1 MSAATVFD
9 DATARRCEG
18 TPTLTVIDNRG
29 LVVRTVQYNRTAIDD
44 PLDELITRQ
53 SWSARGYL
61 MTRIDPR
68 LFDEQRLDPDVP
80 PNFRYVRSLSGQ
92 PLTIASQ
99 DAGEQTALYD
109 SDGGVVWQH
118 DSRDQQLRR
127 TYDTLHRLVSVT
139 EQTGPAT
146 PRISERLLYGDA
158 TAADN
163 ANLRGQLRQAWS
175 PAGMAETPSYSLA
188 GQPLATVQQ
197 FLRDD
202 VLDSDW
208 ASDDPARWTNA
219 LAPDTY
225 TTRWAYNALGQEL
238 ERTDARGNRQRQHYN
253 VAGQLAGSDLQLA
266 GQSTWQPL
274 LRAISYSAAGQ
285 VLREEAGN
293 GVVTDYT
300 YEPQTQ
306 RLAEL
311 HTTRPPQAGRTTL
324 LQALSYQYDPVGN
337 LLAIDDAAKATRHT
351 RNQRVA
357 PASHYSYDALYQLT
371 RATGRENA
379 NAGRQSQALPAPI
392 VPLFQEIGEL
402 TPYTRTYRYDRGA
415 NLTTLQHQGTRSS
428 YTQQMVVARTSN
440 RAVPQTDGLTP
451 GDVASYFDACGNLK
465 ALGASQPLAWDSRNQ
480 LQRTTQVVRRGL
492 DDDTEVYWYD
502 GAGQRATKLGTA
514 RTSGTTRTER
524 VRYLP
529 GLELRQIEQTR
540 TGETLPTPVE
550 RLQVL
555 TLGAAGRQSVRLLH
569 WELGQPSTIEN
580 DQLRVSLDDQIGSSM
595 LELDAQ
601 ADILTWEEYYPF
613 GGTSVWSA
621 RSDTEA
627 KYKYVRYSGQERDA
641 TGLYYY
647 GFRYYAPWLGR
658 WLNPDPAGPVDGLNL
673 FCMVANNPIVLL
685 DPEGLTRTTSSKLT
699 TERREHYSG
708 FLNMAN
714 IVTSCLRPHQQTDA
728 FQIDADRITEDHMKP
743 MRSHVIQKL
752 HYNKKILK
760 FLQKNTADT
769 LGALGELESRISESE
784 KSVKS
789 INYPFNKETIALD
802 AQILLENN
810 SKEIAIFGEISALAT
825 SYLTA
830 IEEFS
835 GAAIRMATEIVDDVV
850 SMRLGGIEDAMCKRV
865 NAIKTAKSSRVE
877 FIEDTMRVRNKTDSA
892 LVEGE
897 HEETI
902 SKFLSN
908 KSNIHVKS
916 GDAQSGVDR
925 QMKNQPPKDLHKRLG
940 RAGSRFARAWGDLRR
955 FL

>member
-1 MSAATVFD
+1 
-9 DATARRCEG
+9 
-18 TPTLTVIDNRG
+18 
-29 LVVRTVQYNRTAIDD
+29 
-44 PLDELITRQ
+44 
-53 SWSARGYL
+53 
-61 MTRIDPR
+61 MT
-68 LFDEQRLDPDVP
+68 
-80 PNFRYVRSLSGQ
+80 
-92 PLTIASQ
+92 
-99 DAGEQTALYD
+99 
-109 SDGGVVWQH
+109 
-118 DSRDQQLRR
+118 
-127 TYDTLHRLVSVT
+127 
-139 EQTGPAT
+139 
-146 PRISERLLYGDA
+146 
-158 TAADN
+158 
-163 ANLRGQLRQAWS
+163 
-175 PAGMAETPSYSLA
+175 
-188 GQPLATVQQ
+188 
-197 FLRDD
+197 
-202 VLDSDW
+202 
-208 ASDDPARWTNA
+208 
-219 LAPDTY
+219 
-225 TTRWAYNALGQEL
+225 
-238 ERTDARGNRQRQHYN
+238 RGNRQRQHYN

-379 NAGRQSQALPAPI
+379 NAGRQSQALPPPI

-601 ADILTWEEYYPF
+601 ADLLTWEEYYPY
-613 GGTSVWSA
+613 GGTAVWSA

-647 GFRYYAPWLGR
+647 GFRYYAPWLAR

-673 FCMVANNPIVLL
+673 FCMVGNNPVSNQDVGGLVLL
-685 DPEGLTRTTSSKLT
+685 TRHVSGNMPVDVRARLHASVPHAPHIPAPSSGAMP
-699 TERREHYSG
+699 RAG
-708 FLNMAN
+708 NMALDIQSSALQGEHLLN
-714 IVTSCLRPHQQTDA
+714 DPSPSGNYAVTIANPLVNQPSTTGSPSPADQRSPFANSSAEQQSDTN
-728 FQIDADRITEDHMKP
+728 R
-743 MRSHVIQKL
+743 
-752 HYNKKILK
+752 KILK
-760 FLQKNTADT
+760 W
-769 LGALGELESRISESE
+769 SSISTVSSASE
-784 KSVKS
+784 QVS
-789 INYPFNKETIALD
+789 
-802 AQILLENN
+802 ENAGN
-810 SKEIAIFGEISALAT
+810 SKIIEVKMGEFVVEKMGAILMTDALWDCSALAV
-825 SYLTA
+825 L
-830 IEEFS
+830 
-835 GAAIRMATEIVDDVV
+835 
-850 SMRLGGIEDAMCKRV
+850 
-865 NAIKTAKSSRVE
+865 
-877 FIEDTMRVRNKTDSA
+877 SA
-892 LVEGE
+892 LVGEIYTKRTLIHLRGSSLEFGLTDEDRMPRLLLKLKKQLEGGGVVIWVGGINSQSDTGLE
-897 HEETI
+897 AAI
-902 SKFLSN
+902 GQNYGSN
-908 KSNIHVKS
+908 DQPILNL
-916 GDAQSGVDR
+916 
-925 QMKNQPPKDLHKRLG
+925 MKNEG
-940 RAGSRFARAWGDLRR
+940 VSVVIAGSSGISIYPNGTFTLREGVGR
-955 FL
+955 GILSKDEKKQLFEELGVV